1 MMMIFE
7 DKFLQEQAEKD
18 GLKTWEDLRD
28 YLVCDCGYHDLDV
41 YYMEEFDN
49 IMSDESLGAQYAVEM
64 IESDF
69 NFSNDYFYF
78 DDWGYIHSEKEK
90 DYQKR
95 LLDMYAEFCEENK

>member
-1 MMMIFE
+1 M
-7 DKFLQEQAEKD
+7 EQAEKD

-64 IESDF
+64 IDKS
-69 NFSNDYFYF
+69 FSFQDDYFYF
-78 DDWGYIHSEKEK
+78 DDWGYINSEKEF
-90 DYQKR
+90 DYHKR
-95 LLDMYAEFCEENK
+95 LLDTYADFCEENK

>member
-28 YLVCDCGYHDLDV
+28 YLVDDCGYHELDV

-49 IMSDESLGAQYAVEM
+49 FMSDESLGAQYAVEM
-64 IESDF
+64 IDKS
-69 NFSNDYFYF
+69 FSFQDDYFYF

-90 DYQKR
+90 DYQQR
-95 LLDMYAEFCEENK
+95 LLDAYAEIKGK